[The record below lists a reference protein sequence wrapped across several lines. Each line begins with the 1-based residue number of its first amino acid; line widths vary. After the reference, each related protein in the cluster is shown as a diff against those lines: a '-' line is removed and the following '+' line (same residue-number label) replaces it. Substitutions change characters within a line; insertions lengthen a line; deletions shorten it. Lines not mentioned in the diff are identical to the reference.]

1 MGKLRKVGIDP
12 LAYVS
17 FYGLRTH
24 SELNNQPVKRF
35 HYQLNTVFNF
45 VKLDCLAVRLRN

>member
-1 MGKLRKVGIDP
+1 MGKLRGAHIDP

-24 SELNNQPVKRF
+24 SELHNQPVNSTTECIPIS
-35 HYQLNTVFNF
+35 L
-45 VKLDCLAVRLRN
+45 C